1 LLKKS
6 TFYAAICLLHHIAG
20 GQKTRKPHVTF
31 DKVGSRFSARRSRF
45 AALQPW
51 VRQGSGKL
59 YQLRFIWWRNRIVLL
74 TKKTVRQ
81 QENDQSKG
89 AETHK
94 FGFIKG

>member
-1 LLKKS
+1 
-6 TFYAAICLLHHIAG
+6 
-20 GQKTRKPHVTF
+20 
-31 DKVGSRFSARRSRF
+31 
-45 AALQPW
+45 